1 MARSSR
7 GHDKC
12 GVRQSDLK
20 PLCLEDFSMEVEMA
34 VMQAEL
40 ARFDMGR
47 VVKRTFSVIGH
58 NIGTFALLSLIPG
71 VPLAA
76 MNWGMA
82 GLPTGGSLFSQ
93 LTFNRIS
100 LFAVSGLVYLVC
112 MFVLQASVVHGT
124 VADLNGKRASF
135 GNSLSTGLSHF
146 VPLLLIAIVEG
157 IGIALGAILLIV
169 PGIMMAVAWSVA
181 VPVRV
186 VERRG
191 VANSLAR
198 SRELTSGHR
207 WAIFGLIVAYF
218 ILQMII
224 GAVIGSFAGLNFFA
238 SSPDRLAAAVAAT
251 RSVPYVASSMI
262 VTMINAVISSAGVA
276 SIYYELRVL
285 KDGIGPEALASVFD

>member
-1 MARSSR
+1 
-7 GHDKC
+7 
-12 GVRQSDLK
+12 
-20 PLCLEDFSMEVEMA
+20 MA

-40 ARFDMGR
+40 ARFEMGR

-71 VPLAA
+71 IPLAA

-82 GLPTGGSLFSQ
+82 GLPRGAALLSQ
-93 LTFNRIS
+93 LSVGRIG
-100 LFAVSGLVYLVC
+100 LFALAALVYVVC

-124 VADLNGKRASF
+124 VTDLNGKRASF
-135 GNSLSTGLSHF
+135 GSCLSTGLSHF

-157 IGIALGAILLIV
+157 IGIMLGLVLLVV
-169 PGIMMAVAWSVA
+169 PGIMMAVAWSVV

-186 VERRG
+186 VERKG

-207 WAIFGLIVAYF
+207 WAIFGLIVAYL

-224 GAVIGSFAGLNFFA
+224 GAVFGAFIGISFLTA
-238 SSPDRLAAAVAAT
+238 SGDRLAAAVAAT
-251 RSVPYVASSMI
+251 RSVPYVAGSML
-262 VTMINAVISSAGVA
+262 VTMIEAVIASAGIA
-276 SIYYELRVL
+276 SIYYELRSI
-285 KDGIGPEALASVFD
+285 KEGIGPEALASVFD